1 MRTTVGIRELKDR
14 LSYFVRCVKAGHDVV
29 ITDHGR
35 PVAILRPVTGDLP
48 VESEGQHL
56 AALAAR
62 GLLRLGKGV
71 RVRKPRGKP
80 GPSLAEAVLR
90 DRAERE

>member
-1 MRTTVGIRELKDR
+1 MRTSVGIRELKDR
-14 LSYFVRCVKAGHDVV
+14 LSYFLRCVKEGHDVV

-48 VESEGQHL
+48 IESEEQHL

-62 GLLRLGKGV
+62 GVLRLGKGV
-71 RVRKPRGKP
+71 RIRAPRGKP
-80 GPSLAEAVLR
+80 GPSLSDAVLR
-90 DRAERE
+90 DRAEQE